1 MEISFDSLD
10 TPALTKAQLSE
21 MLFEQLG
28 LNKRE
33 AKDYIEAFFEV
44 ISSQLVEGQDVKI
57 SGFGNFEIR
66 SKAGRPGRNPRTGEP
81 VAIPPKRVVTFK
93 ASAMLKDQINK
104 SSDILEAISIDTRLI
119 S

>member
-10 TPALTKAQLSE
+10 SPALTKAQLSE
-21 MLFEQLG
+21 MLHEQLG

-33 AKDYIEAFFEV
+33 AKDFIYAFFDLV
-44 ISSQLVEGQDVKI
+44 VSQLVDGRDAKI

-66 SKAGRPGRNPRTGEP
+66 SKSARPGRNPRTGEP
-81 VAIPPKRVVTFK
+81 VPIPPKRVVTFK

-104 SSDILEAISIDTRLI
+104 D
-119 S
+119 